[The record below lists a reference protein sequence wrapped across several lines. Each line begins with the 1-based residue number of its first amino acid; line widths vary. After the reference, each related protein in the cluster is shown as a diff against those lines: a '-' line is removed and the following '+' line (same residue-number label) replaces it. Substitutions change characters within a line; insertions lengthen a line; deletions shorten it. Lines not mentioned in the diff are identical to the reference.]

1 MIPRLRIH
9 LICVTCAVALV
20 AAGCDAVPEGMA
32 TVTGKVTVDG
42 QTATEGAITFTPS
55 DGMSQTT
62 GGKIVD
68 GRYEA
73 TAPIGLMRVLIR
85 IPKVV
90 GERKLYDTPDSP
102 VQPIMEESLPPK
114 YNDQSEL
121 EIEVRPGETEC
132 NFDLSSK

>member
-9 LICVTCAVALV
+9 LICLICTVAAVAS
-20 AAGCDAVPEGMA
+20 GCDATPDGMA
-32 TVTGKVTVDG
+32 TVTGRVTVNG
-42 QTATEGAITFTPS
+42 QPAAAGAITFTPS
-55 DGMSQTT
+55 DGTSQTS

-73 TAPIGLMRVLIR
+73 AAPIGVMRVMIR

-102 VQPIMEESLPPK
+102 IQPIMNESLPPR
-114 YNDQSEL
+114 YNDQTEL
-121 EIEVRPGETEC
+121 EIEVHPGETEC
-132 NFDLSSK
+132 SFDLSSQ